1 MNTTREKMPQAPA
14 HDYPGG
20 REQKFGKPRGRFN
33 EMAFLVTGA
42 SRRIGRQIALSLAGE
57 GADIVIHYRNSAE
70 EAVSLCDELRERG
83 VAAWALH
90 ADFAATDGAKS
101 LVEKAKGV
109 AGRLDAVINNASS
122 FMESTLSAITVGEFT
137 DAMQVNAWAPF
148 ELGREFKR
156 LVGAG
161 AIINV
166 LDARIAGHDPRHA
179 GYILSKHALWIMTR
193 ICALEYAPG
202 IRVNAVAP
210 GLILPPSG
218 KGQDYLDVRAG
229 TVPLK
234 RHGDPCDVA
243 EAVVFLLKS
252 NFITGQVLYVDG
264 GKHLKEHY
272 DGQDNDS

>member
-1 MNTTREKMPQAPA
+1 
-14 HDYPGG
+14 
-20 REQKFGKPRGRFN
+20 
-33 EMAFLVTGA
+33 MAFLVTGA

-90 ADFAATDGAKS
+90 ADFAMADAAGT
-101 LVEKAKGV
+101 LVARAKGV
-109 AGRLDAVINNASS
+109 AGKLDAVINNASS
-122 FMESTLSAITVGEFT
+122 FAKNTVANITGKEFF
-137 DAMQVNAWAPF
+137 DAMQVNAWAAF

-166 LDARIAGHDPRHA
+166 LDARITGHDPRHA
-179 GYILSKHALWIMTR
+179 GYILSKHALLIMTR

-229 TVPLK
+229 SVPLK
-234 RHGDPCDVA
+234 RHGDPGDVA
-243 EAVVFLLKS
+243 EAIIFLLKS
-252 NFITGQVLYVDG
+252 PFITGQVIFVDG
-264 GKHLKEHY
+264 GQHLQERY
-272 DGQDNDS
+272 NGPDNDS